1 MIIKI
6 KCLNKENKR
15 IYTSVFNEFI
25 KYYNTYKEAD
35 VKINYY
41 YEYDKD
47 YEYSVSF
54 NDHIFYLNENEI
66 KFKNPEDKA
75 RLIREFNIQEVIE

>member
-15 IYTSVFNEFI
+15 VYTSVFNEFI
-25 KYYNTYKEAD
+25 RYYNTYKEAD

-47 YEYSVSF
+47 YEYSISF
-54 NDHIFYLNENEI
+54 NDRIFYLNENEI

-75 RLIREFNIQEVIE
+75 RLIKEFNIKEVIE